1 VQWNRLAAPL
11 AASLLLHA
19 AMAHLAVRLLAP
31 TYGERAQIASKQI
44 FMRFVAPPLP
54 ATNNTQTLEPQ
65 SDVRETINSPTMQAN
80 PPAGYLASHE
90 VDQPAQPVGEW
101 VINTN
106 LWPLGRKSVVTVQV
120 WISAAGRVERWEL
133 IGDSRNDSI
142 ASESL
147 AHLDET
153 ILNAARWRGKLVP
166 SIQRLELLID
176 REYGNH

>member
-1 VQWNRLAAPL
+1 VQWNRLVAPL
-11 AASLLLHA
+11 LGSLLLHA
-19 AMAHLAVRLLAP
+19 AMFHLALRWFTP
-31 TYGERAQIASKQI
+31 TYGERAQIAPKQVL
-44 FMRFVAPPLP
+44 MRFVAPPLP
-54 ATNNTQTLEPQ
+54 ATNNTQTLEHQ
-65 SDVRETINSPTMQAN
+65 SDVHESSRSPTTQAE
-80 PPAGYLASHE
+80 PPAGHLPTHA

-101 VINTN
+101 VVNTDV
-106 LWPLGRKSVVTVQV
+106 WPLGRKSVVTVQV

-147 AHLDET
+147 AHLGET

-176 REYGNH
+176 RQYDSH